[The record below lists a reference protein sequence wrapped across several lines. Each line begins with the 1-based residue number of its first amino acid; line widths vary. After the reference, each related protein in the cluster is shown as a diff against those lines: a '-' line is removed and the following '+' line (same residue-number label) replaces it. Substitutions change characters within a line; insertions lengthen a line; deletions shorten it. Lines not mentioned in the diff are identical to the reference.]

1 MVIVNIAILII
12 IIIIIIIYFIFFQ
25 AMSSY
30 NMTNNSLTGTSFHDP
45 LERSISKIGLEVT
58 LSILICLTSFLD
70 NLLVVYVVHKDS
82 RLKSLTYIFIH
93 NLALSDI
100 SMASLYMPFWVTNL
114 YTGTWIFSE
123 TWCEFQ
129 GAILGTLAIAS
140 ALNMGLIAFNRYI
153 RVVKPELYSRLFPS
167 KRVARL
173 YCALVW
179 IASLLLATPP
189 LYGWGKIV
197 YHPLFTACCFDWKFE
212 NISYAIVIVGIV
224 FNGTT
229 VSIFHFYYNIYK
241 TLKESTQNL
250 NAHSMEDRVASSGRP
265 ETDIR
270 LLKTSF
276 TVVCVFLMTWGPI
289 SFVVLLETA
298 GCSIPREVFM
308 ASMYLMFSSSLV
320 NPIIYGIMNPQF
332 RAAFKR
338 ALTFRGYSNNQI
350 CHGSRWNG
358 IKPSRQPWSL
368 GMRAPIEPRG
378 LAFF

>member
-1 MVIVNIAILII
+1 
-12 IIIIIIIYFIFFQ
+12 
-25 AMSSY
+25 
-30 NMTNNSLTGTSFHDP
+30 MTNNSLTGTSFHDP
-45 LERSISKIGLEVT
+45 LERSISKIGLEVI

-70 NLLVVYVVHKDS
+70 NLLVIHVVHKDS

-129 GAILGTLAIAS
+129 GAILGTLGLAS

-153 RVVKPELYSRLFPS
+153 RVVKPALYSRLFPS

-173 YCALVW
+173 YCAVVW
-179 IASLLLATPP
+179 IASLLLAAPP

-197 YHPLFTACCFDWKFE
+197 YHPLFTACCFDWKLE
-212 NISYAIVIVGIV
+212 NISYVIVIVGVV

-229 VSIFHFYYNIYK
+229 VSIFYFYYKIYM

-250 NAHSMEDRVASSGRP
+250 NTHSMEDRLASSGRP

-289 SFVVLLETA
+289 TFVVVLETA
-298 GCSIPREVFM
+298 GCSIPREIF
-308 ASMYLMFSSSLV
+308 
-320 NPIIYGIMNPQF
+320 NNIYVPYVY
-332 RAAFKR
+332 K
-338 ALTFRGYSNNQI
+338 
-350 CHGSRWNG
+350 
-358 IKPSRQPWSL
+358 
-368 GMRAPIEPRG
+368 
-378 LAFF
+378 